1 MHERFVVFK
10 QAAMLM
16 KQENFFRRIL
26 KKSLVPSGRKQLFSC
41 QSTWPPWREL
51 KVQGFIWRDLTPN
64 FNYLYLTDTLLNK
77 YPDLLFV
84 LKHKHIPFQ
93 PQNGDRI
100 EAFASGKWVPRPAS
114 FLVASAISE
123 VTSPVK
129 RYETLLPTSL
139 LLAWIKPLRYLKITR
154 LKSRRIEGKTNP

>member
-84 LKHKHIPFQ
+84 LKHKQIPFQ

-100 EAFASGKWVPRPAS
+100 EAFDSGKWVPRPAS
-114 FLVASAISE
+114 FLVALGDFGGD
-123 VTSPVK
+123 VTCQAFRGAVWV
-129 RYETLLPTSL
+129 
-139 LLAWIKPLRYLKITR
+139 LLASCLSLAKIFFT
-154 LKSRRIEGKTNP
+154 